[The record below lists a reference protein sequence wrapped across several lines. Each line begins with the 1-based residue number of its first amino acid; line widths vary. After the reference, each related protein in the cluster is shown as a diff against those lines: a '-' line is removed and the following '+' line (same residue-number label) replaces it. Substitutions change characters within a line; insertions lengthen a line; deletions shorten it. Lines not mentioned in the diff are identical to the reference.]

1 LSKVL
6 KRIELNGNTILQ
18 TVDALIMA
26 MHTETSDAGL
36 LAILRERGPLSIA
49 QLIAAMDVTATAVRQ
64 RLVRLMAA
72 GLIQRQIAKPPRGRP
87 SHKYLLTEK
96 ARRQVGSNFAD
107 LTLALW
113 QEIRSIP
120 NPEIRAGLLKR
131 IAKSLAKIYGGALP
145 GGTITE
151 RMHEVAKLMSDR
163 NVSFSV
169 VNGSPAQ
176 KTSPLHERS
185 LPILTADACPYPDL
199 AEQDR
204 GICAVEKML
213 FSELLGEKVRLSQCR
228 LDGATCCQFET
239 N

>member
-1 LSKVL
+1 MSL
-6 KRIELNGNTILQ
+6 
-18 TVDALIMA
+18 
-26 MHTETSDAGL
+26 HTETSDAGL
-36 LAILRERGPLSIA
+36 LALLREQGPQSIA
-49 QLIAAMDVTATAVRQ
+49 QLIAAMEVTATAVRQ

-72 GLIQRQIAKPPRGRP
+72 GLIERQTTKPARGRP
-87 SHKYLLTEK
+87 SHRYSVTEK
-96 ARRQVGSNFAD
+96 GRHQTGSNFAD

-113 QEIRSIP
+113 QEVRSIP

-131 IAKSLAKIYGGALP
+131 IAKSMAQMYGGELSGKNTA
-145 GGTITE
+145 E

-176 KTSPLHERS
+176 QTSPLHERS